1 MVGQYHYKVKTKV
14 QFFHWVLKKERK
26 KMGKEYQVKV
36 FTQNGQEI
44 TSKWLGEESGEFL
57 NEFVSKPSTFDSLKF
72 VCEDGSMVV
81 IMSKT
86 LKNSVIQIR
95 ERMA

>member
-1 MVGQYHYKVKTKV
+1 M
-14 QFFHWVLKKERK
+14 
-26 KMGKEYQVKV
+26 KEYQVKV

-44 TSKWLGEESGEFL
+44 TSKWLSEENGEFL
-57 NEFVSKPSTFDSLKF
+57 NEFTSRPSSFDSLKF
-72 VCEDGSMVV
+72 ACVDGSMVV